1 MFAWAWLLTPTADVG
16 RPATGDDMSRTFRK
30 IPGRRPIRVRGRRP
44 GGCRNTRF
52 IQKVPDG
59 IRNMTVELKRD
70 DRVTGLRDHKLHRA
84 RARQKLRTTDDD
96 VRAGK
101 LRRYGDTYGEYLW

>member
-1 MFAWAWLLTPTADVG
+1 MPAADVG

-44 GGCRNTRF
+44 GGNCNTRF

-59 IRNMTVELKRD
+59 IRDMTVELQRD
-70 DRVTGLRDHKLHRA
+70 DRVTGLRDHKIHRA
-84 RARQKLRTTDDD
+84 RARQELRITDGDGL
-96 VRAGK
+96 RAGK
-101 LRRYGDTYGEYLW
+101 QRRYGDTYGAYLW